1 MEPSREQAKGAIVSR
16 DDQDPELDHAIQE
29 ASTFRLDLLKEN
41 NRHTE
46 SMRGVVGRL
55 FGHDNNTPVYVAATG
70 MILGLFGYGALIFVA
85 TRNPGEASTWMQQAE
100 RLLAFS
106 ASCLA
111 FIFGKGL
118 SKD

>member
-16 DDQDPELDHAIQE
+16 DSQDAELDQAFEE
-29 ASTFRLDLLKEN
+29 ASKFRLDLVKEN

-46 SMRGVVGRL
+46 SMRGAVGRM

-70 MILGLFGYGALIFVA
+70 MILGLIGYGALVVVA
-85 TRNPGEASTWMQQAE
+85 TKNPGEANMWMQQAE

-111 FIFGKGL
+111 FIFGQGL